1 MAPAE
6 LTAQPV
12 QTKFFKRGVT
22 KLESNSRPVVAT
34 AKSSRKA
41 ISSNKA
47 ETNLD
52 LQRPVVSDKV
62 DKKLAKSK
70 STSSSSSS
78 SSSKKDSEIIELS
91 TRLAVTEISPEN
103 TETKDTRPKRTTRS
117 TRK

>member
-78 SSSKKDSEIIELS
+78 SKKDSEIIELS

>member
-22 KLESNSRPVVAT
+22 KLESNSRSVVAT

-78 SSSKKDSEIIELS
+78 SKKDSEIIELS